1 MIRFYAFTEGWCDCL
16 GCCHRRKRFSLE
28 WNQLRLS
35 WVLEKSIATRLMSAF
50 QAYSIA
56 GGIYLL
62 TRGQYIFFFFP
73 EWYRYDVFFHVHG
86 VLLNLFAF
94 DA

>member
-1 MIRFYAFTEGWCDCL
+1 MLFTEGWCDCL

-35 WVLEKSIATRLMSAF
+35 WVLEKSIATHLMMIF
-50 QAYSIA
+50 LHFKAYSIA

-62 TRGQYIFFFFP
+62 IRGQYIFFFYP
-73 EWYRYDVFFHVHG
+73 EWYRSDAFVYG
-86 VLLNLFAF
+86 VLLNLFFVF